1 MKIIALGSDDIIIK
15 TSQILSELWRQIKEF
30 KQIWY
35 KNNCEREVFFA
46 DNIWKM
52 KQMKIG
58 FDNEQEIDKL
68 RNDQTYKL
76 NIRNTLGIKSSED
89 WIFNLYIGNVM
100 HLAPLK

>member
-1 MKIIALGSDDIIIK
+1 M
-15 TSQILSELWRQIKEF
+15 ILLSKHHRYLVKFEDKSKNLNKSVF
-30 KQIWY
+30 KSSCQ
-35 KNNCEREVFFA
+35 REVFFA
-46 DNIWKM
+46 DNTDKLKFMNIY
-52 KQMKIG
+52 
-58 FDNEQEIDKL
+58 FENEEEIDIL